1 MKQITIFRKFS
12 QVIGSRTLPEI
23 LKAIQQGVYREE
35 VLAVRRAVQRGDRK
49 IADETKKQLHAFT
62 ISGRFEGGR
71 TMTNLKEYYPFVIL
85 DIDKLDMMN
94 LQRVQKLIKEIP
106 YTRAA
111 FLSPSGNGCKIIV
124 TINSKHTQH
133 LSAYLQ
139 VAELY
144 ERKLRVKI
152 DKSGKDVTRLCFFS
166 YDENLYSNPKS
177 KVFVVKDTI
186 VKTLSFDVK
195 TEIEK
200 PMNVFPLPKN
210 KLPSGQA
217 GNTSTDVNA
226 RLNSCLVFTKK
237 KEQYAE
243 GNRNNFVYLF
253 ASNCNREGITESET
267 LNFAKQEFNLPIN
280 ELQSS
285 IRSAYNHHGMEHG
298 KNQMK
303 RQAKQYQQL
312 DAQES
317 FYDSMTQTP
326 CFPKMVY
333 EQLPSILKDC
343 CEVFDTDR
351 EKDVFLTGALGVLSG
366 SLTEVDGIYDGRT
379 EYSNIFT
386 FIIAPPANGKGALK
400 YAAMLGDAFH
410 NKLREE
416 RQVAVTNYQLQMTE
430 YRSAVRDFTKGKRNE
445 FPEEPEVPELKLFFI
460 PANSSSAMIIKHLQE
475 SGGIGVICETEADT
489 LGNVLKQDWGGFSD
503 LLRKAFHFE
512 PISYSRKS
520 NDEYIEIRAP
530 RLSVALSGTPGQVFQ
545 LIPSAEDGLYSRFC
559 FYAFN
564 TGVNWRDVGAS
575 RKLNLNSFFEKKSEE
590 FLTMIEFW
598 KTNPA
603 QFTLNQNQWTDLN
616 QHYEKLLHEASVF
629 ERWEALSIVKRM
641 ALVLFRIAMLLTA
654 IRRFESKDWTAELVC
669 QESDYQIAKA
679 LVEVYRVHGFFL
691 FGMLGKA
698 KGVNYHQLPNRKKQF
713 FENLPDRFQRKE
725 AVEVGGK
732 LGISSASVG
741 RWLKQMTEVYL
752 EQSEYGMYQKVK
764 SDKVDKLKSV

>member
-1 MKQITIFRKFS
+1 MKQITIFRKFT

-49 IADETKKQLHAFT
+49 VADETKKQLHAFT
-62 ISGRFEGGR
+62 VSGRFEGGR
-71 TMTNLKEYYPFVIL
+71 TISNLKEYHPYVIL

-94 LQRVQKLIKEIP
+94 LERVNKVVRELP
-106 YTRAA
+106 YTHAA
-111 FLSPSGNGCKIIV
+111 FLSPSGNGCKVIV
-124 TINSKHTQH
+124 KVNSKLAQH

-152 DKSGKDVTRLCFFS
+152 DKSGKDITRLCFFS
-166 YDENLYSNPKS
+166 YDENLFSNPKS

-186 VKTLSFDVK
+186 VKTLSFK
-195 TEIEK
+195 EKNKIEK
-200 PMNVFPLPKN
+200 PANVFPLP
-210 KLPSGQA
+210 Q
-217 GNTSTDVNA
+217 NA
-226 RLNSCLVFTKK
+226 ETNSSIDSQLKSCLVFTKK
-237 KEQYAE
+237 KEQYVE

-253 ASNCNREGITESET
+253 ASNCNREGISEDAT

-280 ELQSS
+280 ELKSS
-285 IRSAYNHHGMEHG
+285 IRSAYHHHGNEHG
-298 KNQMK
+298 KSQTK

-317 FYDSMTQTP
+317 FYESMTQTP
-326 CFPKMVY
+326 CIPKKVY
-333 EQLPSILKDC
+333 QQLPKILKEC
-343 CEVFDTDR
+343 CEVFDTAR
-351 EKDVFLTGALGVLSG
+351 EKDVFLTGALGILSG
-366 SLTEVDGIYDGRT
+366 SLTDVDGIYDGRT

-416 RQVAVTNYQLQMTE
+416 RQEAVTNYQLQMTE

-475 SGGIGVICETEADT
+475 SGGAGVICETEADT

-520 NDEYIEIRAP
+520 NDEYIEIRTP

-564 TGVNWRDVGAS
+564 TGVSWRDVGAS
-575 RKLNLNSFFEKKSEE
+575 RKLNLNSFFEEKSEAV
-590 FLTMIEFW
+590 LTMIEFW
-598 KTNPA
+598 KTHPA
-603 QFTLNQNQWTDLN
+603 KFTLSQNQWNDLN
-616 QHYEKLLHEASVF
+616 RHFEKLLHEASVF
-629 ERWEALSIVKRM
+629 ERWEAMSIVKRM

-654 IRRFESKDWTAELVC
+654 IRRFEFNDWTEELVC

-679 LVEVYRVHGFFL
+679 LVEIYRVHGFFL

-698 KGVNYHQLPNRKKQF
+698 KGVNYHQLPNRKKLF
-713 FENLPDRFQRKE
+713 FENLPDKFQRKE

-732 LGISSASVG
+732 LGISSATVG
-741 RWLKQMTEVYL
+741 RWLKQMTEDYL

-764 SDKVDKLKSV
+764 NDKVDKMKSA

>member
-1 MKQITIFRKFS
+1 MKRLTIFRNFT

-23 LKAIQQGVYREE
+23 LEAIQQGVYQEE

-71 TMTNLKEYYPFVIL
+71 TMSNLKEYYPFVIL
-85 DIDKLDMMN
+85 DIDKLKEED
-94 LQRVQKLIKEIP
+94 LERVSKVVRELP
-106 YTRAA
+106 YTHVC
-111 FLSPSGNGCKIIV
+111 FLSPSGNGYKIIV
-124 TINSKHTQH
+124 KVNSNQSQH

-139 VAELY
+139 VAEFY

-152 DKSGKDVTRLCFFS
+152 DKSGKDITRLCFFS
-166 YDENLYSNPKS
+166 YDENLFSNPKS

-186 VKTLSFDVK
+186 VKTLSFEAK
-195 TEIEK
+195 TKIEK
-200 PMNVFPLPKN
+200 PTNVFPLPKN
-210 KLPSGQA
+210 N
-217 GNTSTDVNA
+217 NTLTSMDDQ
-226 RLNSCLVFTKK
+226 LKSCLAFTKK
-237 KEQYAE
+237 KENYVD

-253 ASNCNREGITESET
+253 ASNCNREGIGESEV
-267 LNFAKQEFNLPIN
+267 LNFASQEFNLPAN
-280 ELQSS
+280 ELKSS
-285 IRSAYNHHGMEHG
+285 IGSAYRHHGNEHG
-298 KNQMK
+298 NNQSK
-303 RQAKQYQQL
+303 RQAKQYKQL

-317 FYDSMTQTP
+317 FYEALTQTP

-333 EQLPSILKDC
+333 QQLPNLLKQC
-343 CEVFDTDR
+343 CEVFDTER

-366 SLTEVDGIYDGRT
+366 SLINVEGIYDGRT

-410 NKLREE
+410 QKLSEE
-416 RQVAVTNYQLQMTE
+416 RQEAVANYRMQMTE
-430 YRSAVRDFTKGKRNE
+430 YRSAIRDFTKGKRNE

-460 PANSSSAMIIKHLQE
+460 PANSSSAMVIKHLQE
-475 SGGIGVICETEADT
+475 SGGVGVICETEADT

-564 TGVNWRDVGAS
+564 TGVSWRDVGAS
-575 RKLNLNSFFEKKSEE
+575 RKLNLNSFFEEKSQKV
-590 FLTMIEFW
+590 LTMIEFW

-603 QFTLNQNQWTDLN
+603 QFTLSQNQWKDLN
-616 QHYEKLLHEASVF
+616 QTYEKLLHEASVF
-629 ERWEALSIVKRM
+629 ERWEAMSIVKRM

-654 IRRFESKDWTAELVC
+654 IRRFESDNWAEELVC

-713 FENLPDRFQRKE
+713 FENLPEQFQRKE
-725 AVEVGGK
+725 AVEIGK
-732 LGISSASVG
+732 NLGISRGSID
-741 RWLKQMTEVYL
+741 RWLKQLTKDYL
-752 EQSEYGMYQKVK
+752 EQSEYGMYQKTK
-764 SDKVDKLKSV
+764 NEKVEKVEKLS